1 MASSLLAANL
11 TMNQRV
17 NLIEL
22 LKHGNELKKLVISGT
37 TKVNRIK
44 RQELRMVSVSL
55 LSLASI

>member
-1 MASSLLAANL
+1 MS
-11 TMNQRV
+11 QKV